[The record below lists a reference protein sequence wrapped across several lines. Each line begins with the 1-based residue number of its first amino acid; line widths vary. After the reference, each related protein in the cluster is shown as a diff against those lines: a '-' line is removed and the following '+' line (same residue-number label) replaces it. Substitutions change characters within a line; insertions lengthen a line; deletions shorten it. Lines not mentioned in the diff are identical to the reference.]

1 MNGFNNNNML
11 PRESAVGREVY
22 MERRASTNRAAIFGV
37 AGLLVLC
44 ACLCIGVA
52 GLSYYFGS
60 QGGQISGFALPSL
73 GSSPTATPKST
84 KATPVPYQKSAKD
97 DSGLRVTVTA
107 YQRPLP
113 AQDVKIP
120 SGQELVLVTIKIEN
134 TRTTGGPLAYAP
146 DDFKLV
152 TLTGEEYSPD
162 AGSIT
167 TGEMLKKGEV
177 AAGKSAKGD
186 IVYYIYS
193 DAQELQLA
201 WTSSNGETR
210 MFALGR
216 GK

>member
-1 MNGFNNNNML
+1 MNGFNNNML
-11 PRESAVGREVY
+11 PRESAIGREVY
-22 MERRASTNRAAIFGV
+22 MERRASTNRAAIFAV

-44 ACLCIGVA
+44 ACLCIGVG
-52 GLSYYFGS
+52 GLTYYLRS
-60 QGGQISGFALPSL
+60 QGGEISGLTLPSF
-73 GSSPTATPKST
+73 GSSATATPSKSP
-84 KATPVPYQKSAKD
+84 KATLVPYQKSVKD
-97 DSGLRVTVTA
+97 DSGLRVTVTT

-120 SGQELVLVTIKIEN
+120 SGQELVLVTVKIDN
-134 TRTTGGPLAYAP
+134 TRTTGGPLKFEP

-152 TLTGEEYSPD
+152 SPEGDSFSPD

-186 IVYYIYS
+186 IVYYVYS
-193 DAQELQLA
+193 DIKELQLA
-201 WTSSNGETR
+201 WTSADGETR
-210 MFALGR
+210 LFALGR